1 MVLFFDWIIWNW
13 VTWIVNALHCL
24 AYLIAHLESQG
35 LVMDHIGSIFS
46 FGSHS
51 RNSIIVRGDVLS
63 SSSTQESAKL
73 HLRFESMGIWMLRQD
88 WVAAKLD
95 GLNLSTVSRW
105 FYTNYIYIII
115 YICVYNYIY
124 VNICVSTE
132 IIDQSLFPHDM
143 KRRNIFRRWLLLF
156 PLVFICVNLVKPNV
170 KLIAFPE
177 MGEYC
182 GIPIS
187 IWMLYPRENPIW

>member
-1 MVLFFDWIIWNW
+1 
-13 VTWIVNALHCL
+13 
-24 AYLIAHLESQG
+24 
-35 LVMDHIGSIFS
+35 MDHIGSIFS

-105 FYTNYIYIII
+105 FYTNYIY
-115 YICVYNYIY
+115 NYIY
-124 VNICVSTE
+124 MCVQLYICKYMRFYRNHWSKFVPAWHEETE
-132 IIDQSLFPHDM
+132 HISKVIASVPLSFHLCQSGKAKCKTNRFSRNGGILRDTHFYLDALPARKSDM
-143 KRRNIFRRWLLLF
+143 ITWMITRGTPILG
-156 PLVFICVNLVKPNV
+156 NLH
-170 KLIAFPE
+170 
-177 MGEYC
+177 MGL
-182 GIPIS
+182 S
-187 IWMLYPRENPIW
+187 ENRVYSQL